1 MDEVPAV
8 LEDLF
13 GFYAIV
19 LLGLGRRAG
28 FTDALLA
35 GPATASEIAGRAGAD
50 ERSCEEWLRAMTARG
65 YASHGSG
72 VFAPTDSLRMTF
84 DPGFPMDV
92 ASGLEGCLG
101 MADAYEPIVN
111 GWRTGRGMDSKGLSA
126 MSAFSGLNTPLYR
139 QVLVDDWIGGTPGL
153 ADTLRRGGQVAEIG
167 AGNGDAASI
176 VARALRACHVVG
188 YDLRAQDR
196 PDMPSNA
203 ELRSGDARS
212 MAADGPFELVY
223 TLDTLHHIA
232 DAEVLVAEV
241 REALAPG
248 GMLLV
253 AENDLTGDLDADAAS
268 PFGFVSYAS
277 SALYCLQEA
286 LAAGS
291 GTVHTGAENPRWI
304 ADAMTAAGFTD
315 VAVRSAAG
323 GMAIVTGRA

>member
-1 MDEVPAV
+1 MDEMPAV

-35 GPATASEIAGRAGAD
+35 GPGTASDIAGRASAD

-65 YASHGSG
+65 YASHERGMFS
-72 VFAPTDSLRMTF
+72 PTDSLRMTF
-84 DPGFPMDV
+84 DPGFPVDA

-101 MADAYEPIVN
+101 MAAAYGPIVDA
-111 GWRTGRGMDSKGLSA
+111 WRDGRGLDGIALSA
-126 MSAFSGLNTPLYR
+126 FSAFSGLNTPLYG
-139 QVLVDDWIGGTPGL
+139 QVLVEDWIGGTRGL
-153 ADTLRRGGQVAEIG
+153 ADALEHGGQIAEVG
-167 AGNGDAASI
+167 AGNGAAASL
-176 VARALRACHVVG
+176 VARAFPGCHVVG
-188 YDLRAQDR
+188 YDLRAGSASDL
-196 PDMPSNA
+196 PSNA

-212 MAADGPFELVY
+212 MAADGPFDLVY

-232 DAEVLVAEV
+232 DAEVLISEV
-241 REALAPG
+241 RSALAPG
-248 GMLLV
+248 GLLLV
-253 AENDLTGDLDADAAS
+253 AENDLSGDVDTDVAN

-277 SALYCLQEA
+277 SALYCLQEP
-286 LAAGS
+286 LAAGA

-304 ADAMTAAGFTD
+304 ADAMTAAGFSD
-315 VAVRSAAG
+315 VSVRSGAG